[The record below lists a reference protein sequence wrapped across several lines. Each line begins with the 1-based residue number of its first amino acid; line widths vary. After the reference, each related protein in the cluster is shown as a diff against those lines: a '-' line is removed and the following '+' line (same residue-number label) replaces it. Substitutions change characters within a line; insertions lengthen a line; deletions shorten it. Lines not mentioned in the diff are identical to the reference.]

1 MKLNHRLSTYSFN
14 FWRLKRIEER
24 DANSKIIQAIVL
36 HTQKTFSRF
45 ADWILERRG
54 DHVERIKHIGLA
66 TKWLQVLSLPP
77 NDKIRNHLVVNP
89 KPEQTVEKHFQRDV
103 CNKNRQ

>member
-14 FWRLKRIEER
+14 FWRFKGIEKRE
-24 DANSKIIQAIVL
+24 ANSKIIQAIVL

-77 NDKIRNHLVVNP
+77 NDKIRNHFVANP
-89 KPEQTVEKHFQRDV
+89 IDPRTTYLKFRA
-103 CNKNRQ
+103 